1 MKIRHNILTGA
12 LASTLAICALVPFQ
26 MGGCATDAGGLVGSV
41 TGKPMPAGSDKL
53 ISAGQKAVAATT
65 LGEAQE
71 DALGQSVAISA
82 TNRYRLDPN
91 ESLNKYV
98 TLVGL
103 TVASASPRPD
113 GNYVFGV
120 LDSDEV
126 NAFSGPNGYI
136 LITRGA
142 ILRMQD
148 EAELA
153 GVLAHEIAHIVNHD
167 GLNAVKNAGYADAF
181 AEAAK
186 AADTRAAAFG
196 QLTDGVVDVVMKKGY
211 SRGQEFSADADA
223 VKYLV
228 AARYDP
234 SSYLKYVKR
243 LGATRSTG
251 NPLMSTHPG
260 LEERASKIAAAIGTR
275 TGGATLKDRFDKN
288 IPAK

>member
-1 MKIRHNILTGA
+1 MQIRLKSLSGAMAAA
-12 LASTLAICALVPFQ
+12 LAMCALVPLQ
-26 MGGCATDAGGLVGSV
+26 MGGCATDAGGLVSTV

-82 TNRYRLDPN
+82 TNRYKLDPN
-91 ESLNKYV
+91 ESLNRYV

-120 LDSDEV
+120 LDTDEV

-136 LITRGA
+136 LITRGS
-142 ILRMQD
+142 ITRMQD

-153 GVLAHEIAHIVNHD
+153 GVLAHEIAHVVNHD
-167 GLNAVKNAGYADAF
+167 GLNAVKQAGYADAF

-186 AADTRAAAFG
+186 AADSRAASFG
-196 QLTDGVVDVVMKKGY
+196 QLTDGLVDVVMKKGY
-211 SRGQEFSADADA
+211 SRGQEISADTDA

-234 SSYLKYVKR
+234 ASYLNYIRR
-243 LGATRSTG
+243 LGAAKSQG

-260 LEERASKIAAAIGTR
+260 LNERASKIAAAIGTR
-275 TGGATLKDRFDKN
+275 TGGATLKDRFVKN
-288 IPAK
+288 VPAN